1 MLCFLIIRANE
12 KTVFVLFSHFLLCDF
27 LLFVMCCDFLLFCR
41 IVFVVLCSYLQAV
54 FVELRIEVFG
64 PFLLRILGELLNKVS
79 ALLKVQVE
87 VEGRVG
93 DLRRGNGQRLC
104 SHAARLPFSLRR
116 LIDIGPR
123 ATLLK
128 RKPARLNT
136 HRVLVEVPR
145 AVLLKR
151 KGELKRVLLV
161 LFRVLSRERHNGV
174 ERNGPNGLEKR
185 EATERVKHVRD
196 ADVDG
201 ALNATLRLGGAL
213 VALALVALQDGAADV
228 LLLQLLGGFLDGL
241 CHCLAWIAWIAW
253 WYFDS
258 TSFPYLSLGPIGAS
272 IFYFLEICM
281 HLKPQLV

>member
-1 MLCFLIIRANE
+1 
-12 KTVFVLFSHFLLCDF
+12 
-27 LLFVMCCDFLLFCR
+27 
-41 IVFVVLCSYLQAV
+41 
-54 FVELRIEVFG
+54 
-64 PFLLRILGELLNKVS
+64 
-79 ALLKVQVE
+79 
-87 VEGRVG
+87 
-93 DLRRGNGQRLC
+93 
-104 SHAARLPFSLRR
+104 
-116 LIDIGPR
+116 
-123 ATLLK
+123 
-128 RKPARLNT
+128 
-136 HRVLVEVPR
+136 VEVPR